1 MKKMTKWIALLVAML
16 TLCAVFTACG
26 KDADTK
32 TSDDQGASAAQNAY
46 EKVIAAGKLTVATSP
61 DFPPFES
68 IADNGEYVGIEMDLI
83 KKIGEKL
90 GVSVEIVQMDFDTVL
105 AGVQAGKFDCAASG
119 ITVDE
124 DRQKNMD
131 FTDAYC
137 LAAQAIIVKE
147 DSPIKTKADLDG
159 KTVSVQSGTTA
170 DKFCQQNGYT
180 VSAFSANNDAQAAL
194 VAGKVDAWVIDDLSG
209 AEMVKAYN
217 ESHDDKLVV
226 LSEAMTTE
234 PYAFAFSKGSDA
246 LVEKVNAALKE
257 LEADGTVA
265 ALFEKY
271 DAPFT
276 APDAE

>member
-1 MKKMTKWIALLVAML
+1 MKKMTKWIALLVAAL
-16 TLCAVFTACG
+16 TLCAMFTACG
-26 KDADTK
+26 KDT
-32 TSDDQGASAAQNAY
+32 TTDDSGEGSAAEQNAY
-46 EKVIAAGKLTVATSP
+46 EKVVAAGKLTVATSP

-68 IADNGEYVGIEMDLI
+68 ISDNGEYVGIEMDLI
-83 KKIGEKL
+83 KLIGEKL

-119 ITVDE
+119 ISVDA

-137 LAAQAIIVKE
+137 LAAQSIVVKADSAIK
-147 DSPIKTKADLDG
+147 SKADLAG

-170 DKFCQQNGYT
+170 DKFCQENGYV
-180 VSAFSANNDAQAAL
+180 VSAFAANNDAQAAL
-194 VAGKVDAWVIDDLSG
+194 VAGKVDAWVIDDLTA
-209 AEMVKAYN
+209 AEMVKVYN
-217 ESHDDKLVV
+217 EAHDDKLVV

-234 PYAFAFSKGSDA
+234 PYAFAFTKGSDA
-246 LVEKVNAALKE
+246 LVEKVNDALQA

-276 APDAE
+276 APDAD